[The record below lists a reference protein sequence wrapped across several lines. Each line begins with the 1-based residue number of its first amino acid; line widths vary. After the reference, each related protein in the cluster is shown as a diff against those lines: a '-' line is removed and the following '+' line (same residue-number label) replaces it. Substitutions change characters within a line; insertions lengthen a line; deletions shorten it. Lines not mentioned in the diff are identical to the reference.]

1 MTLMLTSLLTG
12 LLAGMASGGAE
23 ATSEGHAW
31 VPYAAGGVSLAILLV
46 FMAAL
51 LVFGKGREHS

>member
-12 LLAGMASGGAE
+12 LIAGTSGGAE
-23 ATSEGHAW
+23 TASEGHAW
-31 VPYAAGGVSLAILLV
+31 TPYAAGGVALLILLV
-46 FMAAL
+46 ALAAL